1 MECYSCYN
9 PSFYCFFGVK
19 ERGANMYKKFN
30 QKEAWQYII
39 KNMTI
44 IKYRLYKNNIFYN
57 EEDVLQDT
65 IILLFN
71 KISNKK
77 IRVTQKGNIVGFNII
92 IDNAIKDILK
102 TKYNY
107 TYTEFPTDKFYIN
120 ISHDISW

>member
-1 MECYSCYN
+1 M
-9 PSFYCFFGVK
+9 FYK
-19 ERGANMYKKFN
+19 EFSE
-30 QKEAWQYII
+30 QEAWQYII

-44 IKYRLYKNNIFYN
+44 IKHRLYKNNIFYN
-57 EEDVLQDT
+57 KEDILQDT

-92 IDNAIKDILK
+92 VDNAIKDILK

-107 TYTEFPTDKFYIN
+107 TYMEFPTDKFYIN
-120 ISHDISW
+120 ISHDVSW